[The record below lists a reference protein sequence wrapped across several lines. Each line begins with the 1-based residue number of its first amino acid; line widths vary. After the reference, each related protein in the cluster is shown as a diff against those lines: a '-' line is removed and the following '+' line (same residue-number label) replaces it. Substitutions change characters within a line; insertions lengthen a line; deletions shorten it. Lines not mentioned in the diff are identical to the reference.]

1 VSHSGVLRRKKDDH
15 GMFED
20 PYKTVCA
27 ANLDHGVLELRVT
40 QNGEVR

>member
-27 ANLDHGVLELRVT
+27 ANLDGGVLELRVT